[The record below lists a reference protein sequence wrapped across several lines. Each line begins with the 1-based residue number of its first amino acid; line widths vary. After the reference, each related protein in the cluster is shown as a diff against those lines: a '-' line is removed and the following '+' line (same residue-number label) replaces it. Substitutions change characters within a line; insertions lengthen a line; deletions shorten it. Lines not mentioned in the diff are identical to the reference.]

1 MMVIL
6 GYGAFL
12 DLAVRVVEVMEVV
25 AVGMMRLLVQEQV
38 RRASCM

>member
-12 DLAVRVVEVMEVV
+12 DLGVRVVEAMEVV
-25 AVGMMRLLVQEQV
+25 AVGMMRLLVQE
-38 RRASCM
+38 